1 MEPDLDS
8 RLEVDRDHAISA
20 RLRRFRAKGDA
31 KGTAAL
37 FGGGNSSADTFL
49 VPDGGLARHLVDQ
62 GWDVWLVDW
71 RGSPHLIK
79 PLLQAGALCG
89 VPPERP
95 PVYTHRG
102 GEEEHSHYIPR
113 ILRARNAEEVY

>member
-71 RGSPHLIK
+71 RGSPPAIK
-79 PLLQAGALCG
+79 PH
-89 VPPERP
+89 PEAEP
-95 PVYTHRG
+95 LRG
-102 GEEEHSHYIPR
+102 GPQGRAPFTPR
-113 ILRARNAEEVY
+113 QGG

>member
-71 RGSPHLIK
+71 RGSPHGIK
-79 PLLQAGALCG
+79 PILEAEPLRGG
-89 VPPERP
+89 PPEGPLFP
-95 PVYTHRG
+95 PPRG
-102 GEEEHSHYIPR
+102 GKKS
-113 ILRARNAEEVY
+113 